1 MSAESWESQVERS
14 FTAFSCPERVRTG
27 RGWGAFN
34 YCGEE
39 NRKFLGCFPNPGLGC
54 PAHSPVRFF
63 FRRGFPALRNLQPAS
78 VLVCVTG
85 NAVVPRMSG
94 GFVSLESL
102 PSASPVFRWL
112 GTLPYTLGRV
122 ARLRRL
128 GSCSL
133 AVSSPSLRSS
143 GARVCQLA
151 LEASVEAAAF
161 CSQLCCSEVSGFCP
175 PVVGFPA
182 RARDSRWC
190 SLAGWFA
197 FWPFLGPVWFPS
209 QESKT

>member
-1 MSAESWESQVERS
+1 MERS

-34 YCGEE
+34 YCGGE

-54 PAHSPVRFF
+54 PAHSPVLFQKRISRFLANF
-63 FRRGFPALRNLQPAS
+63 TALRNLQPAS
-78 VLVCVTG
+78 VLVCATG
-85 NAVVPRMSG
+85 NAVVPRLSG

-102 PSASPVFRWL
+102 PSASLVFRWL

-122 ARLRRL
+122 ARQRRL

-133 AVSSPSLRSS
+133 EVSSPSLRSS

-151 LEASVEAAAF
+151 LEASVE
-161 CSQLCCSEVSGFCP
+161 VSGFCP
-175 PVVGFPA
+175 PVAGFPA

-190 SLAGWFA
+190 SLTGWFA
-197 FWPFLGPVWFPS
+197 FWPVLGPVSFPS